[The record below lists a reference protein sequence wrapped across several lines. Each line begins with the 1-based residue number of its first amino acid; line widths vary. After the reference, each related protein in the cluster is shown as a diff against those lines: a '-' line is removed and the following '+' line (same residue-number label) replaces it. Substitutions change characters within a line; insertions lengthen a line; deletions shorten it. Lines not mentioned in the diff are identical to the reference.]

1 MRIALIA
8 NGGAGTGECESAV
21 RQVEEQLRAAGA
33 RAQFTV
39 ATTGEELVAATQRA
53 VSDGFATVVA
63 AGGDGTQSAVA
74 SVLAGSGVVQGV
86 LPLGTLNHFAKD
98 LGIPLDL
105 RAATQV
111 LTQGRVVEIDVAE
124 VNGRT
129 FINNSSIGLYPDIVR
144 DRERQ
149 RRRLGKGKWR
159 ALWSASLHAARDYPM
174 LRVHIAAEGERL
186 LRESPFVFI
195 GNNEYRMEGFS
206 IGARERLDAGE
217 LSLYVAQRPGRFR
230 LLRLAFRALFHRLE
244 QARDFDVVK
253 GGGFVVHTGRAKER
267 VSADGEVV
275 LLDTPLRYRVR
286 PKALK
291 VLVPAA

>member
-1 MRIALIA
+1 MRIALVV
-8 NGGAGTGECESAV
+8 NRGAGTGECEATA
-21 RQVEEQLRAAGA
+21 RQVEAQLRAAGA
-33 RAQFTV
+33 QVRSTLAE
-39 ATTGEELVAATQRA
+39 TGDELVAAARRGVADGVEA
-53 VSDGFATVVA
+53 VAA

-74 SVLAGSGVVQGV
+74 AVLAGTGVVQGV
-86 LPLGTLNHFAKD
+86 LPFGTLNHFAKD

-105 RAATQV
+105 PAATRV
-111 LTQGRVVEIDVAE
+111 LTQGRVVEVDVGE

-159 ALWSASLHAARDYPM
+159 ALWSASLHAARALPM
-174 LRVHIAAEGERL
+174 LRVHIAGVGERL

-195 GNNEYRMEGFS
+195 GNNEYRMQGFS

-217 LSLYVAQRPGRFR
+217 LSLYVAQRPGRFG

-253 GGGFVVHTGRAKER
+253 GSGFVIRTGRAKER

-275 LLDTPLRYRVR
+275 LLDTPLHYRVR

-291 VLVPAA
+291 VIVPAA